1 MNEDMSKRDL
11 SPTEY
16 RDMVLNT
23 QMFQHGVLRDIDEK
37 TLQKYLSNPE
47 TYKKQLE
54 KYAMYQYISNGDV
67 FQLFD
72 LTRVLPNLNYKVKT
86 LKTNSRSDR
95 HTLEIRRC
103 LKDINHKELT
113 RDILSQTIST
123 GTLVGVWVGKENLK
137 DKESPYLMIFDDLEY
152 FFPARRK
159 NGKWTV
165 WADLSYF
172 NSIADMDTKLDMLMN
187 LSPYITIEDYQNYL
201 ENGEAYRY
209 IEFPIE
215 RSVCIRTHTL
225 KRNQRFGI
233 PWNTQSIFDVKHK
246 EKLRNLEKV
255 ASNKVMNAVA
265 VLTIGIDGGDSTYKK
280 LGEKLTRSI
289 FNTVKKGLMENKEGE
304 ASVVGLPEFAKLDYP
319 SQKTDLLDPEK
330 MESVTNDISNSTGV
344 SRTLTTGD
352 GGSYASAKLNM
363 DILLDKIG
371 ELLEVIETEVYNKL
385 IQLIL
390 PSTVNKDYYLEYE
403 KTYPLS
409 NKEKATIYQQLASMG
424 YSLRPLI
431 ELLGQDFDEY
441 IENSIYE
448 VETLKLR
455 EKVVP
460 PLTSYTMTGEDAQNV
475 SKDNGNNTKKEVDDA
490 KNDSTINTKEN
501 DGNSLP
507 KAKV

>member
-1 MNEDMSKRDL
+1 MNKDILERDL
-11 SPTEY
+11 TPREL
-16 RDMVLNT
+16 RDMVINAP
-23 QMFQHGVLRDIDEK
+23 MFQHGILKDVDEK

-47 TYKKQLE
+47 LHKKELE
-54 KYAMYQYISNGDV
+54 KYAMYQYISNGDI

-72 LTRVLPNLNYKVKT
+72 LTRVLPNLNYRIKT
-86 LKTNSRSDR
+86 LKTKGKGEKHS
-95 HTLEIRRC
+95 LEIRRC
-103 LKDINHKELT
+103 MKEINHKELT

-123 GTLVGVWVGKENLK
+123 GTLVGVWVGREDAK
-137 DKESPYLMIFDDLEY
+137 DKENPYLMIFDDLEH

-172 NSIADMDTKLDMLMN
+172 SSVADMDAKIDMIEN
-187 LSPYITIEDYQNYL
+187 LHPYITVEDYENYV
-201 ENGEAYRY
+201 NKGEAYRY

-225 KRNQRFGI
+225 RRNQRFGI
-233 PWNTQSIFDVKHK
+233 PWNTQAIYDIKHK

-265 VLTIGIDGGDSTYKK
+265 VLTLGIDGGDSTYKK

-289 FNTVKKGLMENKEGE
+289 FDTVKKGLMENKEGE
-304 ASVVGLPEFAKLDYP
+304 ASVVGLPEFAKLEYP

-330 MESVTNDISNSTGV
+330 MESVTEDINNSTGV
-344 SRTLTTGD
+344 ARTLTSGTG
-352 GGSYASAKLNM
+352 GNYASAKLNL
-363 DILLDKIG
+363 DILFNRIG
-371 ELLEVIETEVYNKL
+371 ELLEMIESEVYNKL
-385 IQLIL
+385 IALLL

-409 NKEKATIYQQLASMG
+409 NTEKANIYQKLASMG
-424 YSLRPLI
+424 YSLRPLV

-441 IENSIYE
+441 VENSIYE
-448 VETLKLR
+448 IETLKLR

-460 PLTSYTMTGEDAQNV
+460 PLTSYTISDNTEDTVYGKKVNGEEGSESENEQ
-475 SKDNGNNTKKEVDDA
+475 
-490 KNDSTINTKEN
+490 TINSNEN

-507 KAKV
+507 DANV

>member
-1 MNEDMSKRDL
+1 MNNDILKRDL
-11 SPTEY
+11 SPNEY

-23 QMFQHGVLRDIDEK
+23 PMYQHGVLRDIDEK

-47 TYKKQLE
+47 SHKRELE
-54 KYAMYQYISNGDV
+54 KYAMYQYISNGDI

-86 LKTNSRSDR
+86 LKTNGRSDK
-95 HTLEIRRC
+95 HTLDIRRC

-113 RDILSQTIST
+113 RDILSQTIT
-123 GTLVGVWVGKENLK
+123 AGTLVGIWVGKENTR
-137 DKESPYLMIFDDLEY
+137 DKENPYLMIFDDLEY

-172 NSIADMDTKLDMLMN
+172 NSVADLDTKIDMLTN
-187 LSPYITIEDYQNYL
+187 LNPYITVEDYENYL
-201 ENGEAYRY
+201 KMGEAYRY

-233 PWNTQSIFDVKHK
+233 PWNTQAIYDIKHK

-265 VLTIGIDGGDSTYKK
+265 VLTLGIDGGESTYKK

-304 ASVVGLPEFAKLDYP
+304 ASVVGLPEFAKLEYP

-330 MESVTNDISNSTGV
+330 MESVTVDINNSTGV
-344 SRTLTTGD
+344 SRTLSTGT
-352 GGSYASAKLNM
+352 GGNYASAKLNL
-363 DILLDKIG
+363 DILFDRIG
-371 ELLEVIETEVYNKL
+371 ELLEVIESEVYNKL
-385 IQLIL
+385 IQIIL

-409 NKEKATIYQQLASMG
+409 NSEKATIYQKLASMG

-448 VETLKLR
+448 IETLKLR
-455 EKVVP
+455 EKVIP
-460 PLTSYTMTGEDAQNV
+460 PLTSYTITDNESNNSED
-475 SKDNGNNTKKEVDDA
+475 SEEST
-490 KNDSTINTKEN
+490 NDSTINSKEN

-507 KAKV
+507 NADV

>member
-1 MNEDMSKRDL
+1 MNDDILKRDL
-11 SPTEY
+11 SPNEY

-23 QMFQHGVLRDIDEK
+23 PMYQSGVLKDIDEK

-47 TYKKQLE
+47 MHKRELE
-54 KYAMYQYISNGDV
+54 KYAMYQYISNGDI

-86 LKTNSRSDR
+86 LKTNGRSDK

-113 RDILSQTIST
+113 RDILSQTIT
-123 GTLVGVWVGKENLK
+123 AGTLVGVWVGKENTR
-137 DKESPYLMIFDDLEY
+137 DKENPYLIIFDDLEY

-172 NSIADMDTKLDMLMN
+172 NSVADLDTKIDMLTN
-187 LSPYITIEDYQNYL
+187 LNPYITVEDYENYL
-201 ENGEAYRY
+201 NMGEAYRY

-233 PWNTQSIFDVKHK
+233 PWNTQAIYDIKHK

-265 VLTIGIDGGDSTYKK
+265 VLTLGIDGGESTYKK

-304 ASVVGLPEFAKLDYP
+304 ASVVGLPEFAKLEYP

-330 MESVTNDISNSTGV
+330 MESVTVDINNSTGV
-344 SRTLTTGD
+344 SRTLSTGT
-352 GGSYASAKLNM
+352 GGNYASAKLNL
-363 DILLDKIG
+363 DILFDRIG
-371 ELLEVIETEVYNKL
+371 ELLEVIESEVYNKL
-385 IQLIL
+385 IQIIL

-409 NKEKATIYQQLASMG
+409 NSEKATIYQKLASMG

-448 VETLKLR
+448 IETLKLR
-455 EKVVP
+455 EKVIP
-460 PLTSYTMTGEDAQNV
+460 PLTSYTITDNESNNSED
-475 SKDNGNNTKKEVDDA
+475 SEEST
-490 KNDSTINTKEN
+490 NDSTINSKEN

-507 KAKV
+507 NADV